1 MREMYISQSYYFI
14 VVVFMMEIMNFSKKI
29 FLLFY
34 NLVKITL
41 TFRLSLEN

>member
-1 MREMYISQSYYFI
+1 MYISQSYYFI

>member
-1 MREMYISQSYYFI
+1 MYISQSYYFI
-14 VVVFMMEIMNFSKKI
+14 VVVFVIEIMNFSKKI